1 MKKKSGFVDSG
12 FVKTCDELTIESVYA
27 IANEN
32 NIWGNIQLSD
42 KPNRIRWDFA
52 QANDWMPLF
61 SGNITNPGLPSV
73 QPNELVV
80 TAPDQRAA
88 KQLKERIER
97 SLRDTLMN
105 LRKTMNQR
113 YSIYIKTVSSLSV
126 VN

>member
-113 YSIYIKTVSSLSV
+113 YSIYY
-126 VN
+126 